1 MKLVNWKSVL
11 TLGVALVI
19 GVAAFAQVHRYYNPG
34 SVWTV
39 TTIRIRAGME
49 PAYLQY
55 LDGAFKKESDAQVKA
70 GYMKSYKILSTL
82 DEDANSW
89 NLVILREF
97 ASLASF
103 EANEEKSDELSRKVL
118 GEDDTAAMK
127 GYEDRSKVREVLGTR
142 TARELILK

>member
-1 MKLVNWKSVL
+1 MKLVNAKSALILVVFL
-11 TLGVALVI
+11 ALGVV
-19 GVAAFAQVHRYYNPG
+19 AFAQVHRYYNPG

-39 TTIRIRAGME
+39 TTIRIRAGMD

-55 LDGAFKKESDAQVKA
+55 LDGPFKKESDAQVKA
-70 GYMKSYKILSTL
+70 GFMKSYKILSAMD
-82 DEDANSW
+82 DEAGAW
-89 NLVILREF
+89 NLLILREF
-97 ASLASF
+97 SSLASM

-142 TARELILK
+142 TTRELMFK